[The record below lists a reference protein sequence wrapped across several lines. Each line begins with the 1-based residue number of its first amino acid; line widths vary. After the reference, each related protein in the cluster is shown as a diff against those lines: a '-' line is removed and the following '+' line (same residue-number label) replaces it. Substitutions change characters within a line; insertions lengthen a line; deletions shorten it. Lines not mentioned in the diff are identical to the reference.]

1 MCDDVSEVI
10 MATRQWYNPFKLQEW
25 KKAFSPVGISID
37 LGTANTLMYLP
48 GSGIVLNEPSVAAVR
63 TTIGNKPEI
72 CAVGIQAK
80 KMEGRTPGH
89 IKAIRPLK
97 DGVIADFYVTEKM
110 LHYFMSK
117 LKKKHFF
124 YFSPRVVVCVPYG
137 ATQVERRAI
146 KESILNAGG
155 KEVYLIDEPMA
166 AALGADLP
174 VESAKGSM
182 VVDIGGGTTEVAIL
196 SLNGIVYAK
205 SVRIGGDRFDECIVA
220 YVKKKF
226 GILIG
231 LSTAEMLKK
240 QIGSAF
246 PCSKVE
252 TMDIC
257 GRNVAEGIPK
267 SVTVNSNDIL
277 DALQEPLAG
286 MIIAIKGALESAPPE
301 LSSDIAEQ
309 GMTLTGGGALLKNL
323 DKLISEETGLPVYV
337 ADDPLTCVAH
347 GGGKMIDLIT
357 SVGEKHFAEI

>member
-1 MCDDVSEVI
+1 
-10 MATRQWYNPFKLQEW
+10 MAFKQWYKTFKSDGW
-25 KKAFSPVGISID
+25 KRLFNPVGISID
-37 LGTANTLMYLP
+37 LGTANTLIYLP
-48 GSGIVLNEPSVAAVR
+48 GHGIVLNEPSVAAVKR
-63 TTIGNKPEI
+63 TMSNKPEI
-72 CAVGIQAK
+72 CAVGINAK

-110 LHYFMSK
+110 LHYFMAK
-117 LKKKHFF
+117 LKKQNFF
-124 YFSPRVVVCVPYG
+124 FFSPRVVVCVPYG

-174 VESAKGSM
+174 VESPKGSM
-182 VVDIGGGTTEVAIL
+182 IVDIGGGTTEVAIL

-205 SVRIGGDRFDECIVA
+205 SVRIGGDRFDECIVSFI
-220 YVKKKF
+220 KKKF

-231 LSTAEMLKK
+231 LATAELLKK
-240 QIGSAF
+240 QIGTAF
-246 PCSKVE
+246 PSSKIE

-267 SVTVNSNDIL
+267 TITVNSNDIL
-277 DALQEPLAG
+277 ESLQEPLIGIVA
-286 MIIAIKGALESAPPE
+286 AVKAALESAPPE

-309 GMTLTGGGALLKNL
+309 GMTLTGGGALLSNL
-323 DKLISEETGLPVYV
+323 DKLINEETGLPIYV
-337 ADDPLTCVAH
+337 ANDPLTCVAH
-347 GGGKMIDLIT
+347 GGGKMIDFIK
-357 SVGEKHFAEI
+357 SVGEKHFDEVE

>member
-1 MCDDVSEVI
+1 M
-10 MATRQWYNPFKLQEW
+10 M
-25 KKAFSPVGISID
+25 SPIGLSID
-37 LGTANTLMYLP
+37 LGTANTLIYLP
-48 GSGIVLNEPSVAAVR
+48 GHGIVLNEPSVAAIKKNL
-63 TTIGNKPEI
+63 TTRPEI
-72 CAVGIQAK
+72 CAVGINAK

-110 LHYFMSK
+110 LHYFMAK
-117 LKKKHFF
+117 LKKQKFF
-124 YFSPRVVVCVPYG
+124 FFSPRVVVCVPYG

-166 AALGADLP
+166 AAMGANLP
-174 VESAKGSM
+174 VESPKGSM
-182 VVDIGGGTTEVAIL
+182 IVDIGGGTTEVAIL

-205 SVRIGGDRFDECIVA
+205 SVRIGGDRFDECIVSHI
-220 YVKKKF
+220 KKKF

-231 LSTAEMLKK
+231 LATAEMLKK
-240 QIGSAF
+240 QIGTAF
-246 PCSKVE
+246 PSSKVE

-267 SVTVNSNDIL
+267 LVTVNSNDIL
-277 DALQEPLAG
+277 ESLQEPLSG
-286 MIIAIKGALESAPPE
+286 MVTAIRGALESAPPE

-309 GMTLTGGGALLKNL
+309 GMTLTGGGALLASL
-323 DKLISEETGLPVYV
+323 DKLIHEETGLPVYI

-347 GGGKMIDLIT
+347 GGGKMIDLIKT
-357 SVGEKHFAEI
+357 IGERHFDEVE